1 MAERDS
7 LTGDRPDSGW
17 IVRDAIPV
25 DDAAAC
31 LDIYAPFVRDTFVSF
46 EERVPTLEDFAERI
60 RAATATHAWLVLEL
74 AGQVVG
80 YAYASAHR
88 SRAAYRW
95 AADVTVYIGPSYR
108 RAGAGR
114 RLYTELLER
123 LRRQRFE
130 VACAGITLPNDA
142 SVGLHRAMG
151 FEPVGVY
158 KRIGWKMG
166 DWRDVG
172 WWQLELT
179 PATGSSTRTARSDRG
194 LGGAGRPPCRSLLQG
209 GDPRVDEFGDRL
221 RMVVKRALGSPAP

>member
-108 RAGAGR
+108 QAGAGR

-179 PATGSSTRTARSDRG
+179 PATGAPPPEP
-194 LGGAGRPPCRSLLQG
+194 LGAI
-209 GDPRVDEFGDRL
+209 E
-221 RMVVKRALGSPAP
+221 A

>member
-25 DDAAAC
+25 DDTAAC

-179 PATGSSTRTARSDRG
+179 LATGAPPPEP
-194 LGGAGRPPCRSLLQG
+194 LGAI
-209 GDPRVDEFGDRL
+209 E
-221 RMVVKRALGSPAP
+221 A

>member
-7 LTGDRPDSGW
+7 LTGERPDSGW
-17 IVRDAIPV
+17 IVRDAIP
-25 DDAAAC
+25 DDDGAAC
-31 LDIYAPFVRDTFVSF
+31 LEIYAPFVRDSFVSF
-46 EERVPTLEDFAERI
+46 EERVPTLEDFAQRI
-60 RAATATHAWLVLEL
+60 RAATTTHAWLVLEL

-95 AADVTVYIGPSYR
+95 AVDVTVYIGPSYR
-108 RAGAGR
+108 RSGAGR

-166 DWRDVG
+166 AWRDVS
-172 WWQLELT
+172 WWQLELA
-179 PATGSSTRTARSDRG
+179 PATDA
-194 LGGAGRPPCRSLLQG
+194 PPPELLRAIEAWP
-209 GDPRVDEFGDRL
+209 DPPMSRR
-221 RMVVKRALGSPAP
+221 

>member
-7 LTGDRPDSGW
+7 LTGDRSDSDW
-17 IVRDAIPV
+17 IVRDAIP
-25 DDAAAC
+25 DADAAAC
-31 LDIYAPFVRDTFVSF
+31 LGIYAPFVHDSFVSF
-46 EERVPTLEDFAERI
+46 EERVPTLERFADRI

-80 YAYASAHR
+80 YAYASTHR
-88 SRAAYRW
+88 PRAAYRW
-95 AADVTVYIGPSYR
+95 AADVTVYIDRSYR

-123 LRRQRFE
+123 LRRQRFR

-142 SVGLHRAMG
+142 SIGLHRAIG

-166 DWRDVG
+166 AWRDVS
-172 WWQLELT
+172 WWQLDLT
-179 PATGSSTRTARSDRG
+179 PATDAPPPEP
-194 LGGAGRPPCRSLLQG
+194 LGAI
-209 GDPRVDEFGDRL
+209 E
-221 RMVVKRALGSPAP
+221 A